1 MIYIGRWR
9 DSICYTPS
17 SLFSRDQQATVGSLL
32 RTQVF
37 FPGISAERAEQPT
50 KKKTVAI
57 KDDLIDNFAPP
68 FFRES
73 TYRAAKHL

>member
-1 MIYIGRWR
+1 MIYIGYRR

-37 FPGISAERAEQPT
+37 FPGISAERTEQPT
-50 KKKTVAI
+50 KKKTVPI

-73 TYRAAKHL
+73 TYRAAKHV